1 MGPITGSCRLVSDQ
15 GEGRLSYS
23 ISPGRRGRAGW
34 CPLLA
39 CLLAGILLAI
49 PASSPATV
57 PAEPPSPGVYRHPVP
72 GYVYRFPH
80 DHGAHEEFRT
90 EWWYYTG
97 HLSTKSGRRFGYQ
110 LTFFR
115 RGVAQEAAREN
126 PSRWAIRHLY
136 LAHAAVTDLDRS
148 RFSYAEKLSRAGLG
162 KAGAEHGRL
171 RVWIDRW
178 KAEASP
184 AEPHRH
190 HLQAAGDDFTLDLTV
205 ASEKPPVIH
214 GQGGVS
220 RKGASPEQASHYYS
234 LTRLTT
240 SGTIT
245 VAGESLAVTGWS
257 WMDHEFGSGDLGANQ
272 VGWDW
277 FSIQLDNRTEV
288 MLYRLRLADGT
299 IDPASSGSLILPDGR
314 VQTLSASDVR
324 VETLESWTSRLSG
337 ARYPARWKIAI
348 PSADLSLEVTP
359 ELADQELLTTRSTQV
374 TYWEG
379 AARIAGMQRGI
390 PLTGAGYVELTGYA
404 ERFRQRL

>member
-1 MGPITGSCRLVSDQ
+1 MGPITGPCRLVPDQ

-23 ISPGRRGRAGW
+23 ISPGRRDRAGW

-39 CLLAGILLAI
+39 CLLAGVLLAI
-49 PASSPATV
+49 PASGPATV
-57 PAEPPSPGVYRHPVP
+57 PVEPPSPGVYRHPAP

-115 RGVAQEAAREN
+115 RGVTQKEEREN

-162 KAGAEHGRL
+162 KAGAAHGQL

-190 HLQAAGDDFTLDLTV
+190 HLQATGDDFALDLTV

-214 GQGGVS
+214 GQGGIS
-220 RKGASPEQASHYYS
+220 HKGASPEQASHYYS

-245 VAGESLAVTGWS
+245 VAGESLAVTGLS

-324 VETLESWTSRLSG
+324 VEALESWTSRLSG

-348 PSADLSLEVTP
+348 PSADLRLEVTP
-359 ELADQELLTTRSTQV
+359 ELADQELLTTRSTRV

-379 AARIAGMQRGI
+379 TARIAGTQRDI